1 MPHKRELE
9 IWERQYQLRSFLKTP
24 WLRPLPREC
33 ARRLRQLFERATAPH
48 SAWLPWAGLLW
59 PPRERVALARTSR
72 KGDGRTEPDTR
83 SELED
88 WFMTLAEAKL
98 PRSRRQSSYAV
109 SLVLSRHDN
118 KKARDG
124 TARVG
129 SSQRWR
135 WKNGRL
141 VLCEGRGYSA
151 IAPGSAPATNQY
163 PMLLLRCSIAVVEP
177 DSQPP
182 MVRACVR
189 DARGHEVVIVDKEPI
204 FVDGADPP
212 GIGAIR
218 CTELSRTVVGGET
231 VITVSLQS
239 PDDLE
244 TTDGQTELEVLGSS
258 ILPGV

>member
-1 MPHKRELE
+1 
-9 IWERQYQLRSFLKTP
+9 
-24 WLRPLPREC
+24 
-33 ARRLRQLFERATAPH
+33 
-48 SAWLPWAGLLW
+48 
-59 PPRERVALARTSR
+59 
-72 KGDGRTEPDTR
+72 
-83 SELED
+83 
-88 WFMTLAEAKL
+88 
-98 PRSRRQSSYAV
+98 
-109 SLVLSRHDN
+109 
-118 KKARDG
+118 
-124 TARVG
+124 
-129 SSQRWR
+129 
-135 WKNGRL
+135 
-141 VLCEGRGYSA
+141 
-151 IAPGSAPATNQY
+151 
-163 PMLLLRCSIAVVEP
+163 MLLLRCSIAVVEP